1 MAADERDSGRDED
14 RLADVSAARDRME
27 RLLRLTVEI
36 GSDLD
41 IEVMSQRVVTAAMD
55 LTGARYGALGVSGAD
70 GRLVSFV
77 QNGLDAATVARIGEL
92 PAGKGLLGVV
102 LHGTETLRLED
113 LTDHPDSG
121 GFPAEHPSMRAFLGV
136 PITIRDSGI
145 GSLYLADDRPGW
157 TFGEHDEDAVR
168 ALASAAGVA
177 IDNAR
182 FFERAVTSARWMSA
196 SREITTA
203 LLSGVEAPLR
213 LIAQRAREL
222 TDAEQAIVLVP
233 AEPDMNGKVDDLIV
247 VTAIG
252 VHAEEVMG
260 AQTPVAGST
269 TGQVFTTGEP
279 VITESF
285 RYPIAGFT
293 DVGQRPAIVMP
304 LRSGGT
310 TLGVIAVARHHSQ
323 PGFPATYLDLV
334 SDFAGHAAI
343 ALTLATAR
351 SQERKN
357 TVLAD
362 RERIALDL
370 HDHVIQKLF
379 AAGMELQGTI
389 ARSHSPDVAARLR
402 QTVDD
407 LHDTIQDIRATIFG
421 LRTTQATNDFRQRVL
436 DLVSR
441 LTDQSGILTTVR
453 LTGPLSILDSDLA
466 EQAEAVISEA
476 VSNSVRHSGAGTL
489 TVQIAV
495 ADELVIDIADDGV
508 GIPTD
513 VQRRSGLANMVDRAR
528 RTGGSCETGEADGG
542 GTRIRW
548 SAPLVTA

>member
-1 MAADERDSGRDED
+1 MVADKRDSRRDDD
-14 RLADVSAARDRME
+14 RLAGVSLARDRME
-27 RLLRLTVEI
+27 RLLRLIVEI

-41 IEVMSQRVVTAAMD
+41 IEVMSQRVVTAAME

-77 QNGLDAATVARIGEL
+77 QNGVDAATVARIGGL

-102 LHGTETLRLED
+102 LQGTDSLRLED
-113 LTDHPDSG
+113 LREHPESG

-136 PITIRDSGI
+136 PITIRDAVF
-145 GSLYLADDRPGW
+145 GSLYLTDDRPGW
-157 TFGEHDEDAVR
+157 TFDEHDVDAVH
-168 ALASAAGVA
+168 ALASAAGVV

-182 FFERAVTSARWMSA
+182 LFERAVTSARWMSA

-252 VHAEEVMG
+252 VHADEVMG

-269 TGQVFTTGEP
+269 TGRVFTTGEP

-310 TLGVIAVARHHSQ
+310 TLGVIAVARNHSQ

-334 SDFAGHAAI
+334 RDFAGHAAI

-351 SQERKN
+351 GQERQN

-389 ARSHSPDVAARLR
+389 ARSHSPEVTGRLS
-402 QTVDD
+402 QTVND
-407 LHDTIQDIRATIFG
+407 LHDTIQDIRATIFA
-421 LRTTQATNDFRQRVL
+421 LRTTQATNDFRERVL
-436 DLVSR
+436 DVVSA
-441 LTDQSGILTTVR
+441 LTDRSGILTTVR
-453 LTGPLSILDSDLA
+453 LTGPLSIVDSDLA
-466 EQAEAVISEA
+466 EQAEAVVSEA
-476 VSNSVRHSGAGTL
+476 VSNSVRHSGAGSL

-495 ADELVIDIADDGV
+495 ADEFVIDIADDGV

-528 RTGGSCETGEADGG
+528 RIGGSCEIGAADGG

-548 SAPLVTA
+548 TAPLVTA

>member
-1 MAADERDSGRDED
+1 MAGDESDSGRDGD
-14 RLADVSAARDRME
+14 RLAAVSAAHDRME
-27 RLLRLTVEI
+27 RLLRLIVEI

-41 IEVMSQRVVTAAMD
+41 IDVMSQRVVTAAME

-77 QNGLDAATVARIGEL
+77 QNGFDAATVARIGEL
-92 PAGKGLLGVV
+92 PAGKGLLGV
-102 LHGTETLRLED
+102 LLQGTDILRLAD
-113 LTDHPDSG
+113 LTEHPESG
-121 GFPAEHPSMRAFLGV
+121 GFPAEHPPMRAFLGV
-136 PITIRDSGI
+136 PITIRDAVF

-157 TFGEHDEDAVR
+157 TFDEHDEDAAR
-168 ALASAAGVA
+168 ALASAAGVT

-182 FFERAVTSARWMSA
+182 LFERAVTSARWMGA

-203 LLSGVEAPLR
+203 LLSGAEAPLR

-233 AEPDMNGKVDDLIV
+233 AEPDVDGNVDDLIV

-334 SDFAGHAAI
+334 SDFAAHAAI

-351 SQERKN
+351 SQEREN

-389 ARSHSPDVAARLR
+389 ARSRSPEVVERLR

-407 LHDTIQDIRATIFG
+407 LHDTVQDIRATIFA
-421 LRTTQATNDFRQRVL
+421 LRSTQSTNDFRERVL

-453 LTGPLSILDSDLA
+453 LTGPLSIIDSDLG
-466 EQAEAVISEA
+466 EHGEAVISEA
-476 VSNSVRHSGAGTL
+476 VSNSVRHSGAGNITI
-489 TVQIAV
+489 QIAV
-495 ADELVIDIADDGV
+495 ADEFVIDVADDGV
-508 GIPTD
+508 GIPAD
-513 VQRRSGLANMVDRAR
+513 VQRRSGLANLVERAR
-528 RTGGSCETGEADGG
+528 RMGGSCEISRAEGG
-542 GTRIRW
+542 GTRIHW
-548 SAPLVTA
+548 SAPLVRT

>member
-1 MAADERDSGRDED
+1 MAGDEGGWGRGSE
-14 RLADVSAARDRME
+14 RPADVSVARDRME
-27 RLLRLTVEI
+27 RLLRLIVEI

-41 IEVMSQRVVTAAMD
+41 IEVMSQRVVTATME
-55 LTGARYGALGVSGAD
+55 LTGARYGALGVSGVD

-77 QNGLDAATVARIGEL
+77 QNGLDPATVARIGEL
-92 PAGKGLLGVV
+92 PAGKGLLGV
-102 LHGTETLRLED
+102 LLQGTDILRLDD
-113 LTDHPDSG
+113 LTEHPDSG
-121 GFPAEHPSMRAFLGV
+121 GFPAEHPPMRAFLGV
-136 PITIRDSGI
+136 PISIRDAVF

-157 TFGEHDEDAVR
+157 TFDEHDEDAAR

-182 FFERAVTSARWMSA
+182 LFERAVTSARWMSA

-233 AEPDMNGKVDDLIV
+233 AEPDIDGNVDDLIV

-252 VHAEEVMG
+252 VHADEVMG
-260 AQTPVAGST
+260 AHAPVAGST
-269 TGQVFTTGEP
+269 TGEVFTTGEP

-285 RYPIAGFT
+285 RYPIVGFT

-351 SQERKN
+351 SQEREN

-389 ARSHSPDVAARLR
+389 ARARSPEVASRLR

-407 LHDTIQDIRATIFG
+407 LHDTVQDIRATIFA
-421 LRTTQATNDFRQRVL
+421 LRPTQATNDFRERVH
-436 DLVSR
+436 DIVSG

-453 LTGPLSILDSDLA
+453 LTGPLSIVDSDLA

-476 VSNSVRHSGAGTL
+476 VSNCVRHSGAGSI

-495 ADELVIDIADDGV
+495 ADEFVIDIADDGV
-508 GIPTD
+508 GIAAD
-513 VQRRSGLANMVDRAR
+513 VQRRSGLANLVERAR
-528 RTGGSCETGEADGG
+528 RMGGSCGIGGTEGG
-542 GTRIRW
+542 GTRIHW
-548 SAPLVTA
+548 TAPLMRA

>member
-1 MAADERDSGRDED
+1 MAGDETGSGRDGD
-14 RLADVSAARDRME
+14 RLAEVSAVRNRME
-27 RLLRLTVEI
+27 RLLRLIVEI

-41 IEVMSQRVVTAAMD
+41 IGVMSQRVVTAAIE

-77 QNGLDAATVARIGEL
+77 QSGLDPATVARIGAL
-92 PAGKGLLGVV
+92 PAGKGLLGV
-102 LHGTETLRLED
+102 LLQGTETLRLDD
-113 LTDHPDSG
+113 LSEHPESG
-121 GFPAEHPSMRAFLGV
+121 GFPAEHPPMRAFLGV
-136 PITIRDSGI
+136 PITIRDAVY
-145 GSLYLADDRPGW
+145 GSLYLADDRPDW
-157 TFGEHDEDAVR
+157 TFDEHDEDAAR

-182 FFERAVTSARWMSA
+182 LFERAVTSARWMGA

-203 LLSGVEAPLR
+203 LLSGVDAPLR
-213 LIAQRAREL
+213 LIAQRACEL

-233 AEPDMNGKVDDLIV
+233 AEPDIDGNVDDLIV

-260 AQTPVAGST
+260 AQAPVAGST

-279 VITESF
+279 VMTESF

-304 LRSGGT
+304 LCSGGT

-323 PGFPATYLDLV
+323 PSFPATYLDLV

-351 SQERKN
+351 SQEREN

-389 ARSHSPDVAARLR
+389 ARAYSPEVVERLR

-407 LHDTIQDIRATIFG
+407 LHDTVQDIRATIFA
-421 LRTTQATNDFRQRVL
+421 LRTTQATNDFRERVL
-436 DLVSR
+436 DLVSS

-453 LTGPLSILDSDLA
+453 LTGPLSIVDIDLA

-476 VSNSVRHSGAGTL
+476 VSNSVRHSGASSM

-495 ADELVIDIADDGV
+495 ADEFVIDVTDDGV
-508 GIPTD
+508 GISAD
-513 VQRRSGLANMVDRAR
+513 VQRRSGLANIAERAR
-528 RTGGSCETGEADGG
+528 RTGGSCEIGEAANG
-542 GTRIRW
+542 GTHIHW
-548 SAPLVTA
+548 TAPLVRA